1 MALTKF
7 NFNSFDVTS
16 AASKGLGFNAS
27 ANGFSTIDSTSMV
40 LIKTL
45 TASSSATLSFVD
57 GSSDVVLDSTYP
69 VYMFKFINIHPSAS
83 GEFTVNFSSD
93 TGSNYNVTK
102 TTSVFYAYH
111 KEDGS
116 LTTLTH
122 SDNED
127 LQQSTAFQNLTVAS
141 QIGLDADESASG
153 QMFLFNPSSTTFVK
167 HFASEINYA
176 SNDST
181 PFCISCHVSG
191 YGNTTSVIDAIQFKM
206 SSSNIDSGTIK
217 LYGIKDS

>member
-1 MALTKF
+1 MALVKY
-7 NFNSFDVTS
+7 NNNSLSSVTN
-16 AASKGLGFNAS
+16 AASFPAGAM
-27 ANGFSTIDSTSMV
+27 TH
-40 LIKTL
+40 IKTL
-45 TASSSATLSFVD
+45 TASSSSTLSFVD

-69 VYMFKFINIHPSAS
+69 IYMFKFINIHPSSS
-83 GEFTVNFSSD
+83 GEFTVNFSAD

-127 LQQSTAFQNLTVAS
+127 LAQSTSFQNLTVAS
-141 QIGLDADESASG
+141 QIGLDADENGGG

-167 HFASEINYA
+167 HFASEINYV

-206 SSSNIDSGTIK
+206 SSGNIDSGTIK